1 MINDRIKTVQSHTNI
16 KNNKNLILSIFAH
29 ILQNMIITKT
39 REEIELMRESALIVS
54 KTLGILAKEIKPGV
68 TTLHLDKIA
77 EEYIRDHGAIPGFLG
92 LYDFPNTLCMSPNTQ
107 VVHGIPNKEPLVE
120 GDIISIDCGA
130 LKNGFYGDHAYTFPV
145 GEIDP
150 ETEKLLK
157 VTKESLYV
165 GIKEFKIN
173 NRVGDVGY
181 AIQKYCEDHGYG
193 VVRELVGHGLGKTM
207 HEDPEMPNYGKR
219 GRGKKFV
226 EGMVVAIEPM
236 INMGTHRI
244 KQHTDGWTITTLDN
258 KPSAH
263 FEHDVAIID
272 GKPELLST
280 FAYIYEAL
288 GITSNEEDEFRQTAL
303 IL

>member
-1 MINDRIKTVQSHTNI
+1 MSKVIKTAKKTIAKI
-16 KNNKNLILSIFAH
+16 KYLCQYFSS
-29 ILQNMIITKT
+29 MIIVKTK
-39 REEIELMRESALIVS
+39 EEIELMRESALIVS
-54 KTLGILAKEIKPGV
+54 KTLGEVAKAIKPGV
-68 TTLHLDKIA
+68 TTLQLDKIA
-77 EEYIRDHGAIPGFLG
+77 EEHIRDHGATPGFLG

-107 VVHGIPNKEPLVE
+107 VVHGIPNEDPLIE

-130 LKNGFYGDHAYTFPV
+130 LKNGFYGDHAYTFAV
-145 GEIDP
+145 GEIAT
-150 ETEKLLK
+150 ETEKLLQ

-165 GIKEFKIN
+165 GIREFKAN

-193 VVRELVGHGLGKTM
+193 VVRELVGHGLGSKM

-219 GRGKKFV
+219 GKGKKFV

-244 KQHTDGWTITTLDN
+244 KQHRDGWTITTLDN

-263 FEHDVAIID
+263 FEHDVALVD

-288 GITSNEEDEFRQTAL
+288 GIISNEEDEFRQKAL